1 MKIFSDELGVQA
13 IIKNTQL
20 GFRVLIDEWYWL
32 LLQPCHNYKVKQLEK
47 ELNTNIDEESKIS
60 LSQKIDDIKQAH
72 LNFREMQIQARIK
85 AYL

>member
-1 MKIFSDELGVQA
+1 MKIFSDELSMQA

-32 LLQPCHNYKVKQLEK
+32 LLQPCHNYRIKQFDKDIALAV
-47 ELNTNIDEESKIS
+47 DEE
-60 LSQKIDDIKQAH
+60 QKNLLIQRKEELIQGYSS
-72 LNFREMQIQARIK
+72 FREMQIQTRIK